1 MERQRKQTPGRFLRR
16 NKPYFLLV
24 LALVLLIAAVIFCVK
39 IVRELYTPAQPS
51 VPASAQEPV
60 TPVQPAT
67 EPGQQPGSTEQEPE
81 LDEPV
86 FPGTTVYLAD
96 GRLRA
101 VYDPD
106 ALRMDSSTE
115 GLDSFLPIA
124 DGQLARLDV
133 QKLNTSREL
142 LKTAELE
149 RICIGA
155 VQAYYFT
162 APATED
168 FTVTVLENSD
178 AVYDAQLLA
187 PAYNGA
193 PEVTAHVRLLQ
204 LDGALWCLSAIYPG
218 GEDCAALQQTFDSIA
233 VRAEDTP

>member
-60 TPVQPAT
+60 TPVQPET
-67 EPGQQPGSTEQEPE
+67 EPGQQPDNTEQEPE
-81 LDEPV
+81 PDEPV

-133 QKLNTSREL
+133 QRLNTSREL

-155 VQAYYFT
+155 VQAYYYA

-178 AVYDAQLLA
+178 AVYDVQLLA

-193 PEVTAHVRLLQ
+193 PEVTARVRLLQ

-218 GEDCAALQQTFDSIA
+218 GEDCAALQQTFDSIT

>member
-39 IVRELYTPAQPS
+39 IVRELYTPAPPS

-67 EPGQQPGSTEQEPE
+67 ELGQQPDSTEQEPE

-101 VYDPD
+101 VYAPD

-193 PEVTAHVRLLQ
+193 PEVTARVRLLQ

-233 VRAEDTP
+233 VRAENTP

>member
-67 EPGQQPGSTEQEPE
+67 ELGQQPDSTEQEPE

-106 ALRMDSSTE
+106 ALRMDSSAE

-124 DGQLARLDV
+124 DGQPARLDV

-193 PEVTAHVRLLQ
+193 PEVTARVRLLQ

>member
-1 MERQRKQTPGRFLRR
+1 MERRRKQTPGRFLRR
-16 NKPYFLLV
+16 NKPYFLLA
-24 LALVLLIAAVIFCVK
+24 LTLVLLTAAVIFGVK
-39 IVRELYTPAQPS
+39 IMRELRTPAQPS
-51 VPASAQEPV
+51 VPASVQEPV
-60 TPVQPAT
+60 TPAQPET
-67 EPGQQPGSTEQEPE
+67 DGSEQEQEPE
-81 LDEPV
+81 QTAPAI
-86 FPGTTVYLAD
+86 PGTTVYLAE

-106 ALRMDSSTE
+106 VLQMDSSTE
-115 GLDSFLPIA
+115 GLDSFLPVT
-124 DGQLARLDV
+124 DGQLARIDV

-155 VQAYYFT
+155 VQAYYYT

-168 FTVTVLENSD
+168 ILLTVSENTD
-178 AVYDAQLLA
+178 EVYDAQLSA

-193 PEVTAHVRLLQ
+193 PKAAARVRLLQ
-204 LDGALWCLSAIYPG
+204 LDGALWCLSAIYPD
-218 GEDCAALQQTFDSIA
+218 GEDCTALQQTFDSIT

>member
-67 EPGQQPGSTEQEPE
+67 ELGQQPDSTEQEPE

-133 QKLNTSREL
+133 QKLSTSREL

-193 PEVTAHVRLLQ
+193 PGVTARVRLLQ

-233 VRAEDTP
+233 VRAENTP

>member
-1 MERQRKQTPGRFLRR
+1 MKRILA
-16 NKPYFLLV
+16 LV

-39 IVRELYTPAQPS
+39 IVRELYTPVQPS

-67 EPGQQPGSTEQEPE
+67 EPGQQPDSTEQEPE

-193 PEVTAHVRLLQ
+193 PEVTARVRLLQ

>member
-67 EPGQQPGSTEQEPE
+67 EPGQQPDSTEQEPE

-162 APATED
+162 APATKD

-193 PEVTAHVRLLQ
+193 PEVTARVRLLQ

-233 VRAEDTP
+233 VRAENTP

>member
-67 EPGQQPGSTEQEPE
+67 ELGQQPDSTEQEPE

-106 ALRMDSSTE
+106 ALRMDSSAE

-193 PEVTAHVRLLQ
+193 PEVTARVRLLQ

-233 VRAEDTP
+233 VRAENTP